1 MIPIP
6 PKSPQDTVAAYSF
19 EETADSLAAAPK
31 PKPRTVS
38 GILRLLP
45 ADATPEQQDSAVQ
58 AMMNIPPATHLST
71 QPDTLY
77 LPGLKGSPAH
87 VDLEKFDLRE
97 NYFSNKEYFHPE
109 LRVNQIGMAA
119 EPLTYRLSSDD
130 YVTGLLLASFFIVS
144 MFIAK
149 NIGILAERTK
159 NFFRFRHDGDFS
171 MSANPETK
179 GHIFLI
185 LQTCLTLA
193 ILFFDYTQLNLTEV
207 FNQVSPYI
215 LLGVNT
221 AICFAYFVVKLALY
235 KVVNWVFFDRTQNRQ
250 WLESYLL
257 MVSLLGLSLFALA
270 LLVVYFDLSFKP
282 LEIAVIL
289 LVATFKL
296 LQIVKCKQIFF
307 SYRFGTIHLILYFC
321 TLEMIPVLLLWRA
334 LIYFNE
340 ILIVNI

>member
-6 PKSPQDTVAAYSF
+6 PKSPQDTGAAYSF